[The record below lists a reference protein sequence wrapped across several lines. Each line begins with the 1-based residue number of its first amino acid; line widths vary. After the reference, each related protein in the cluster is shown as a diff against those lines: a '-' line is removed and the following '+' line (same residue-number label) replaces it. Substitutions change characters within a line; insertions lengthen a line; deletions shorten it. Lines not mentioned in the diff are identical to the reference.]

1 MSAGEIFII
10 DDEPSIVSLL
20 ETILTLQGYDVR
32 TAPNGEEGLAAMRAN
47 PPDLLMLDI
56 QMPVMDGYEV
66 CWKLKADESLSDV
79 PVIFISGLH
88 DVFDKVTAFKTG
100 GVDYVTKP
108 FRVEEVIARVEN
120 QLQIHSLRRELEVSR
135 GELQRRNTELEA
147 SRQELEH
154 QNAELAK
161 RNEELLEAQKRPDLV
176 FSALSDALPGTVL
189 DDKYRLDTKIGAGGY
204 GAVFKGTHLG
214 LNRKVAIK
222 VFRPS
227 PGNDSAEALERF
239 QLEGVSLCRLQHPNA
254 VLVLDA
260 GVSSKGIAYLVM
272 ELLMGRP
279 LATEMLD
286 RGTVSLE
293 RAAEIVLP
301 VCDVLTAA
309 HKAGI
314 IHRDIKPENIFLH
327 RSKDGETIKVV
338 DFGIAKLLGE
348 GTASDDDRI
357 TKPGWLVGTPAY
369 MSPERLMGQA
379 HDGRADVYSVGVLLY
394 EMISG
399 TVPIGS
405 HASNLLTL
413 MQLHL
418 TTAPVALRQV
428 APEVPIEVEE
438 AIMSALIQDPQR
450 RPSIVEFAA
459 RLRHAFAMNPNVVLR
474 TRSFVAEHH
483 HSDEAPTVNQARP
496 DTPTSNRGPQPTS
509 SGETPVLRRTSR
521 ISGSVEDEDDDL
533 RKTVTEQV

>member
-1 MSAGEIFII
+1 MSAGDIFII

-20 ETILTLQGYDVR
+20 ETILTLQGYVVR
-32 TAPNGEEGLAAMRAN
+32 TAANGEVGLESMRAT

-66 CWKLKADESLSDV
+66 CWKLKADEALSNV

-120 QLQIHSLRRELEVSR
+120 QLQIHRLRRELEASR
-135 GELQRRNTELEA
+135 TELQRRNTELEA
-147 SRQELEH
+147 SRQELEP
-154 QNAELAK
+154 QNSELAK
-161 RNEELLEAQKRPDLV
+161 RNEELLEAQKRTDLV

-189 DDKYRLDTKIGAGGY
+189 DGKYTLDAKIGAGGY

-214 LNRKVAIK
+214 LNRTVAIK

-272 ELLMGRP
+272 ELLVGRP

-286 RGTVSLE
+286 GTVSLA

-327 RSKDGETIKVV
+327 RSKDGETVKVV

-348 GTASDDDRI
+348 GTASDDSRI

-399 TVPIGS
+399 RVPIGS
-405 HASNLLTL
+405 HSANLLTL

-418 TTAPVALRQV
+418 TTAPVALRHV
-428 APEVPIEVEE
+428 APEIPDDVEE
-438 AIMSALIQDPQR
+438 AIMSALVQDPTR

-474 TRSFVAEHH
+474 TRSCVVERT
-483 HSDEAPTVNQARP
+483 HSDEAPTVNQTRP
-496 DTPTSNRGPQPTS
+496 DTPTSNRSTQPTA
-509 SGETPVLRRTSR
+509 SGELPGLRQTSR
-521 ISGSVEDEDDDL
+521 ISGSAEDEDDDL
-533 RKTVTEQV
+533 RKTVTEKV